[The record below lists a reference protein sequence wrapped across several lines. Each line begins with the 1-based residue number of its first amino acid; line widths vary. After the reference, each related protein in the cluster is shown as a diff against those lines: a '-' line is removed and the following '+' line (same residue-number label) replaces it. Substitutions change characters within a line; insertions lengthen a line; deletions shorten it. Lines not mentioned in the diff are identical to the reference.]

1 MSIQGLYNVYTVY
14 ILDKIREEK
23 IIYLDKVL
31 TIKIYSDSID
41 IHSIKK
47 GVTMTAFKLDVEKV
61 ITITATYLIDAES
74 EDEAR
79 DIIDIKDSNGKI
91 EPNNVAL
98 DESIYDDRLGNDSGT
113 WEVQEEVEI
122 EDITELKLEKE
133 VA

>member
-1 MSIQGLYNVYTVY
+1 M
-14 ILDKIREEK
+14 K
-23 IIYLDKVL
+23 
-31 TIKIYSDSID
+31 
-41 IHSIKK
+41 
-47 GVTMTAFKLDVEKV
+47 AFKLDVEKV

-79 DIIDIKDSNGKI
+79 DIIDIKDRNGKI
-91 EPNNVAL
+91 EPNNVAT

-113 WEVQEEVEI
+113 WEVVEETTV

>member
-122 EDITELKLEKE
+122 EDITELKIEKE

>member
-1 MSIQGLYNVYTVY
+1 
-14 ILDKIREEK
+14 
-23 IIYLDKVL
+23 
-31 TIKIYSDSID
+31 
-41 IHSIKK
+41 
-47 GVTMTAFKLDVEKV
+47 MTAFKLDVEKV

-122 EDITELKLEKE
+122 EDITELKIEKE

>member
-1 MSIQGLYNVYTVY
+1 VY

-122 EDITELKLEKE
+122 EDITELKIEKE

>member
-1 MSIQGLYNVYTVY
+1 VY

>member
-1 MSIQGLYNVYTVY
+1 
-14 ILDKIREEK
+14 
-23 IIYLDKVL
+23 
-31 TIKIYSDSID
+31 
-41 IHSIKK
+41 
-47 GVTMTAFKLDVEKV
+47 MTAFKLDVEKV

-79 DIIDIKDSNGKI
+79 DIIDIKDRNGKI